1 MTKKIEIEV
10 IDEVKELYDKLEDK
24 KKAKLSI
31 RIMQIIL
38 EDFYD

>member
-10 IDEVKELYDKLEDK
+10 IDEVKELYESLEDK